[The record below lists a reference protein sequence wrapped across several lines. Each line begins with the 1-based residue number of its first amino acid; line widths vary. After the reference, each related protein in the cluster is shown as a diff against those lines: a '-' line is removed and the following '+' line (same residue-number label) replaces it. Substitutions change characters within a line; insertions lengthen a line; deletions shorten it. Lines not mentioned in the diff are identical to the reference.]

1 MTRKKY
7 IRYLMAMGVPR
18 NTAVRSAKAI
28 RGYGLSYRTG
38 YYLSQAVMLDMLAQT
53 FREEGGDG

>member
-7 IRYLMAMGVPR
+7 IKYLMAMGVPR

-28 RGYGLSYRTG
+28 RGRGLTYRTG
-38 YYLSQAVMLDMLAQT
+38 YYLSQVIMLDLLMQT
-53 FREEGGDG
+53 LRGEGGDG